1 MGRSRSCAAGG
12 SMLLLALLSLG
23 AAAAEPESLLATV
36 YKPAVVTATPAPGAA
51 LSAGASPQVVIN
63 VTGFQP
69 ATDGPVQAVVK
80 AQRGGK
86 EREIGRFGIFPHTAF
101 KAAEPSRGQSFGIP
115 LPKDLARDLASGGPV
130 KFNVYLVPA
139 NGEGKGA
146 SMEIG
151 GAEIR

>member
-1 MGRSRSCAAGG
+1 MGRSRSRAAGG
-12 SMLLLALLSLG
+12 SVLLLALLSLG

-36 YKPAVVTATPAPGAA
+36 DKPAVVTATPAPGAA

-115 LPKDLARDLASGGPV
+115 LPKDLASGGPV

>member
-1 MGRSRSCAAGG
+1 
-12 SMLLLALLSLG
+12 MLLLALLSLG

-36 YKPAVVTATPAPGAA
+36 DKPAVVTATPAPGTA

-80 AQRGGK
+80 AQRGGR

-115 LPKDLARDLASGGPV
+115 LPKDLASGGPV

>member
-1 MGRSRSCAAGG
+1 MGRSRSRAAGG
-12 SMLLLALLSLG
+12 SALLLALLLPG
-23 AAAAEPESLLATV
+23 TAAAEPESLLATV
-36 YKPAVVTATPAPGAA
+36 DKPAVVTATPAPGAA
-51 LSAGASPQVVIN
+51 SSTGASPQVVIN

-115 LPKDLARDLASGGPV
+115 LPKDLASGGPV